1 MVKLIQAKYIKQ
13 LFIFLVFALLFS
25 YQKNATADIDR
36 SLTAAIRIMGNNDVP
51 VSLSVNEMR
60 SGELNNRHL
69 GLLSY
74 AVAGDDAYL
83 MSNFIE
89 SQDAFASMLRAD
101 VETYT
106 DSRFAASTVMTVDAL
121 SLLVGLIDELIDI
134 GGRTGMDIQREEVAG
149 SEAYNPIIVQ
159 AVGLG
164 QIAAYSELFDGYR
177 AFLRNSIRT
186 AEFDRTGTITRDAI
200 SELKGAFESSTDYLR
215 GRALQQTPE
224 CSNLFCSLY
233 TLRLENPDVSIND
246 FVTRQIQ
253 INEFY
258 DASLLNNM
266 LAPGERGTSLRRRI
280 NFIITTQRVINLDL
294 NSLRQSRAATETV
307 LPGNDPNAGQQQ
319 QQQQVSEECRMAPSL
334 PQC

>member
-74 AVAGDDAYL
+74 AVAGEDSYL
-83 MSNFIE
+83 MNNFIE
-89 SQDAFASMLRAD
+89 SQNAFTSVLREDSVELIDA
-101 VETYT
+101 
-106 DSRFAASTVMTVDAL
+106 AATVMVVDTL
-121 SLLVGLIDELIDI
+121 SLLVSLIDELIVLGD
-134 GGRTGMDIQREEVAG
+134 TTSMDYQREDLVG
-149 SEAYNPIIVQ
+149 SEAYNPILVQ

-164 QIAAYSELFDGYR
+164 QIAAYSELFEGYR
-177 AFLRNSIRT
+177 GFLRGALNLTFSLRGFGE
-186 AEFDRTGTITRDAI
+186 ASPRNAMREL
-200 SELKGAFESSTDYLR
+200 SEAFPSKRDYLSHR
-215 GRALQQTPE
+215 TFLQTSE
-224 CSNLFCSLY
+224 CSSLFCSLY
-233 TLRLENPDVSIND
+233 TLRIEEPNTP
-246 FVTRQIQ
+246 
-253 INEFY
+253 
-258 DASLLNNM
+258 
-266 LAPGERGTSLRRRI
+266 
-280 NFIITTQRVINLDL
+280 INLFVIRQMQVNEYYALFNSFGTAGTREERDFIRGGDLRNVDESL

-319 QQQQVSEECRMAPSL
+319 QQQVPVISEECRMAPSL
-334 PQC
+334 PGC